1 MAQYLYVIDTGI
13 TTTSLDGT
21 YYPGGISVGQTT
33 YDFLV
38 QEKYKHGVIPI
49 ENTLGFWRETTDNIG
64 IYVTNRLVGIGT
76 SVGLDYQLNVTG
88 NGTSTSQMYVSG
100 VSTFVGVTTNSSTI
114 FAKQLNV
121 SGVSTFVG
129 FTTFRQNVFVAG
141 ITTSLSYATSGTT
154 TSTDATTA
162 TFTIDASTT
171 QLYHHSA
178 SFNGNKTFQISNL
191 TNGKSVYLYLRNT
204 DSLNNR
210 TMSIQAS
217 TTTSGYTSVELS
229 RSGSLSVS
237 SFGLSASTG
246 TAVVW
251 VVNIGG
257 NLVGS
262 LY

>member
-1 MAQYLYVIDTGI
+1 MGQYLYVVDTGI
-13 TTTSLDGT
+13 TTTSLDGVS
-21 YYPGGISVGQTT
+21 YPGGISVGQTT
-33 YDFLV
+33 YDLMV
-38 QEKYKHGVIPI
+38 QEKFRHGIIPV
-49 ENTLGFWRETTDNIG
+49 ENGIGYWFETNDNVG
-64 IYVTNRLVGIGT
+64 IYTSKLVGIGT
-76 SVGLDYQLNVTG
+76 SSLTAQLTVAG
-88 NGTSTSQMYVSG
+88 SGTSTSQ
-100 VSTFVGVTTNSSTI
+100 
-114 FAKQLNV
+114 LNV
-121 SGVSTFVG
+121 SGISTFVG
-129 FTTFRQNVFVAG
+129 FTTFQQNVFVAG
-141 ITTSLSYATSGTT
+141 ITTSLSYAASGIT

-162 TFTIDASTT
+162 IFTINASTT

-191 TNGKSVYLYLRNT
+191 TNGRSVYLYLRNT

-229 RSGSLSVS
+229 RSGSISVS
-237 SFGLSASTG
+237 SFSLSASTG

-262 LY
+262 LS

>member
-1 MAQYLYVIDTGI
+1 MANDFIFLVPDGGSFTDATGVTTTKTRLPEPGLGYTYNSNNCGLGTAYGDSELKACTDYTGKFTCDGDLRTKSSLIVDVNSYVTGI
-13 TTTSLDGT
+13 
-21 YYPGGISVGQTT
+21 
-33 YDFLV
+33 
-38 QEKYKHGVIPI
+38 
-49 ENTLGFWRETTDNIG
+49 
-64 IYVTNRLVGIGT
+64 
-76 SVGLDYQLNVTG
+76 
-88 NGTSTSQMYVSG
+88 
-100 VSTFVGVTTNSSTI
+100 STFVGITTNSSTI
-114 FAKQLNV
+114 FSKQLNV

-141 ITTSLSYATSGTT
+141 ITTSLSYAASGTT